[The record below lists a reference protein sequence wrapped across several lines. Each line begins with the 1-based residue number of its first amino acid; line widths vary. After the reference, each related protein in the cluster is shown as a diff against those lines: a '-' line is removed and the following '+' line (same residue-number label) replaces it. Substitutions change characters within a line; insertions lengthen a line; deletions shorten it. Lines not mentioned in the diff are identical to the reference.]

1 MSDTETFDLVIIG
14 TGVAAS
20 TAAWKCHSAG
30 WRVAIIDSRPV
41 LNNAF

>member
-1 MSDTETFDLVIIG
+1 MSDTEDSFDLIIIG

-30 WRVAIIDSRPV
+30 WSVAII
-41 LNNAF
+41 